1 MSGTTQ
7 DAMPLA
13 RHVVHAGYASIALG
27 LFGGLWMV
35 AALNSE
41 GWVWLVACVLLPA
54 SLLVVR
60 GVGLVLTGQ
69 ALIAEDTPR
78 GPRRLRWIFLLEVG
92 AFALA
97 ANLLAASGGNAWL
110 VAVVA
115 FLTAAFLIPV
125 ARVLEDRLYMITA
138 GTQIVLC
145 AVVSLIMRGR
155 IELADPIFGLVM
167 GLSLWLTAVALLLRG
182 HRIAG
187 LLKTPGPS
195 AAAS

>member
-1 MSGTTQ
+1 MKAAAATGV
-7 DAMPLA
+7 PLG
-13 RHVVHAGYASIALG
+13 RHVVHAGYGSIALG

-41 GWVWLVACVLLPA
+41 GWVWLVACVLVPA

-60 GVGLVLTGQ
+60 GIGLVLAGQ
-69 ALIAEDTPR
+69 PLAAGEPAAP
-78 GPRRLRWIFLLEVG
+78 PRRLRWIFLLEVG

-97 ANLLAASGGNAWL
+97 ANLLAASGGNPWL
-110 VAVVA
+110 VAVIA
-115 FLTAAFLIPV
+115 FLTALFLIPV
-125 ARVLEDRLYMITA
+125 ARALADRLYLLTA
-138 GTQIVLC
+138 GTQVVLC
-145 AVVSLIMRGR
+145 AAVSLIMRQR

-187 LLKTPGPS
+187 LLKAP
-195 AAAS
+195 AASN

>member
-1 MSGTTQ
+1 MSAAPRAGV
-7 DAMPLA
+7 PLA

-41 GWVWLVACVLLPA
+41 GWVWLVACVLVPA

-60 GVGLVLTGQ
+60 GIGLALTGQ
-69 ALIAEDTPR
+69 PLAAREEAPP
-78 GPRRLRWIFLLEVG
+78 PRRLRWIFLLEVG

-97 ANLLAASGGNAWL
+97 ANLLAASGGNRWL
-110 VAVVA
+110 VAVIAV
-115 FLTAAFLIPV
+115 LTALFLIPV
-125 ARVLEDRLYMITA
+125 ARALEDRLYLLTA
-138 GTQIVLC
+138 GAQLVLC
-145 AVVSLIMRGR
+145 AAVSVIMRGR
-155 IELADPIFGLVM
+155 IELADPVFGLVM

-187 LLKTPGPS
+187 LLKAP
-195 AAAS
+195 AASN

>member
-1 MSGTTQ
+1 MSAEPRAGV
-7 DAMPLA
+7 PLA

-41 GWVWLVACVLLPA
+41 GWVWLVACVLVPA

-60 GVGLVLTGQ
+60 GIGLALTGQ
-69 ALIAEDTPR
+69 PLAAREEAAA
-78 GPRRLRWIFLLEVG
+78 PRRLRWIFLLEVG

-97 ANLLAASGGNAWL
+97 ANLLAASGGNRWL
-110 VAVVA
+110 VAVIA
-115 FLTAAFLIPV
+115 FLTALFLVPV
-125 ARVLEDRLYMITA
+125 ARALEDRLYLLTA
-138 GTQIVLC
+138 GAQLVLC
-145 AVVSLIMRGR
+145 AAVSVIMRGR

-182 HRIAG
+182 HRIAS
-187 LLKTPGPS
+187 LLKAP
-195 AAAS
+195 AASN